1 MNGIQQGTL
10 QIVIS
15 DPRAFTRLLS
25 VIYSSSAVHCTWVV
39 KRRELRIG
47 WENNS
52 KSMQAE
58 ILFPAEVFSS
68 FSCNVDRM
76 QFNIYMKHLIKVLEF
91 MSVVHDVPMEITYPG
106 EEVELCFRSF
116 KNDGGLKCWEYVNL
130 KTKAGNSPISFTDTW
145 TYPETSFITKG
156 AVMKSLVEDIP
167 AVRQPIRLVMQKD
180 INKVQLKAQ
189 RAGLQMEVSVDANG
203 LMKVMHI
210 LNLSGQDSL
219 GGAGQ
224 QQQLQQSDQGT
235 LGPSLYS
242 AQTVSNSVTVWFMCK
257 AQLVEEDPEPG
268 DAEQEQE
275 P

>member
-1 MNGIQQGTL
+1 MMCQWKLLIQE
-10 QIVIS
+10 
-15 DPRAFTRLLS
+15 
-25 VIYSSSAVHCTWVV
+25 
-39 KRRELRIG
+39 KRQ
-47 WENNS
+47 NCVS
-52 KSMQAE
+52 
-58 ILFPAEVFSS
+58 
-68 FSCNVDRM
+68 
-76 QFNIYMKHLIKVLEF
+76 
-91 MSVVHDVPMEITYPG
+91 
-106 EEVELCFRSF
+106 
-116 KNDGGLKCWEYVNL
+116 
-130 KTKAGNSPISFTDTW
+130 
-145 TYPETSFITKG
+145 G

-189 RAGLQMEVSVDANG
+189 RAGLQMEFDASPESIVSFHSELQFVEQGYSQKALKTAFCNIQKSSNDTKVSVDANG